1 MKEKYFIIGGELVAF
16 LCMFFV
22 DLYQAMFA
30 VGFLIVHDTVTG
42 IWVAWAKGYKIEGTL
57 LKGWQHVK
65 SRKMERVAKK
75 LLLYPLVLIVA
86 KVAQEYLAPAIPWID
101 ITAGVLAMI
110 EVRSIFEN
118 VGKLLG
124 YSIWDRVKRAI
135 DKELKVGK
143 K

>member
-1 MKEKYFIIGGELVAF
+1 MKEKYYIIMGEITAF

-22 DLYQAMFA
+22 DLYASMFA
-30 VGFLIVHDTVTG
+30 VGFLIAADTGTG
-42 IWVAWAKGYKIEGTL
+42 VWAAWSKGKKIEGTWF
-57 LKGWQHVK
+57 KGWQHVK
-65 SRKMERVAKK
+65 SRKMERVIKK
-75 LLLYPLVLIVA
+75 LILYPLVLIVA

-101 ITAGVLAMI
+101 ITAGALAMI

-118 VGKLLG
+118 AGKLLG
-124 YSIWDRVKRAI
+124 FSIWDRVKKAI